1 MTAKAISKQEIIM
14 NYSSSPSADDITVLA
29 MQVLNSLPDEISEAC
44 EELGLQ
50 VEEFPDETL
59 ESEMELETPYELLA
73 LYRSGKQISP
83 GVEKKVANDDDVL
96 FLFRRPIL
104 DLWCETGDDL
114 ANLVREVIIEEIAR
128 SQEFSETDISEMLK
142 RHHQGML

>member
-1 MTAKAISKQEIIM
+1 MTAKAMSKQEIIM
-14 NYSSSPSADDITVLA
+14 NYSSPPSADDITVLA
-29 MQVLNSLPDEISEAC
+29 MQVLNSLPDELAEAC

-73 LYRSGKQISP
+73 LYKSGKELTP
-83 GVEKKVANDDDVL
+83 GVQKKVANDDDVL
-96 FLFRRPIL
+96 LLFRRPIL

-128 SQEFSETDISEMLK
+128 SQEFSEGDIAEMLK
-142 RHHQGML
+142 QYNT

>member
-1 MTAKAISKQEIIM
+1 M
-14 NYSSSPSADDITVLA
+14 NYSSAPTADDITVLA
-29 MQVLNSLPDEISEAC
+29 MQVLGSLPDELAEAC

-59 ESEMELETPYELLA
+59 ENEMELETPYELLA
-73 LYRSGKQISP
+73 LYKSGKELSP
-83 GVEKKVANDDDVL
+83 GVEKKVANDDDIL
-96 FLFRRPIL
+96 LLFRRPIL

-128 SQEFSETDISEMLK
+128 SQEFSESDIANMLK
-142 RHHQGML
+142 QYNA

>member
-1 MTAKAISKQEIIM
+1 MTAKAMSKHEIIM

-29 MQVLNSLPDEISEAC
+29 MQVLNSLPDEVSEAC

-73 LYRSGKQISP
+73 LYKSGKQISP
-83 GVEKKVANDDDVL
+83 GVEKKIANDDDML
-96 FLFRRPIL
+96 LLFRRPIL